1 MFIFS
6 VFTAKNAPKMSMA
19 KVIHAGW
26 SNCDSP
32 NLPLLNAAQIVAEDS
47 ILLTVELK
55 ATEREARVNQT
66 YHSLTTVVHVMKN
79 VVGF

>member
-1 MFIFS
+1 
-6 VFTAKNAPKMSMA
+6 MSMA

-47 ILLTVELK
+47 IFLTAELK
-55 ATEREARVNQT
+55 ATEKGSSMSFGRGPSFQ
-66 YHSLTTVVHVMKN
+66 
-79 VVGF
+79 

>member
-1 MFIFS
+1 
-6 VFTAKNAPKMSMA
+6 MSMA

-47 ILLTVELK
+47 ILLTAELK
-55 ATEREARVNQT
+55 ATEKGS
-66 YHSLTTVVHVMKN
+66 SLSF
-79 VVGF
+79 GRGPSFQ